1 MGLVSL
7 ETVHAK
13 KRYSET
19 ELARVE
25 TIYIIREKKLGECR
39 NFLLVHSMRSQET
52 HIGQM
57 QEPVFTCLRKRPEK

>member
-7 ETVHAK
+7 ETVRAK

-25 TIYIIREKKLGECR
+25 TIYIIREKIKLGECR

-52 HIGQM
+52 HIG
-57 QEPVFTCLRKRPEK
+57 